1 MFEYVG
7 IPICG
12 FLIGCFVSIF
22 GGGGGGLYAP
32 CLIILFG
39 VSPDIAISTSL
50 AAVLPTTLSA
60 SYSHYKESNINFKLG
75 LLLACCAIIGTLIGV
90 GIDSFIPPYL
100 LQKLLAILN
109 VFFIISMSYNYFK
122 RTKNSEDMEDKLEDK
137 IDELV
142 DESEEKFDDE
152 IKEFVI
158 TKLAKL
164 KAIGFGLLSGVM
176 AGVFGI
182 SGSLPITTG
191 LYSLGLKSRV
201 VIGTTVFVLIFNS
214 LAGIVGYYA
223 LGRLDIPIIL
233 LLAIGSIFGGFL
245 GPRIL
250 NKIDSDNLEKRY
262 PPFMIALMIVIS
274 ICLFFG

>member
-90 GIDSFIPPYL
+90 GIDSFIPSYL

-122 RTKNSEDMEDKLEDK
+122 RTKHSEDIGDKKEDK

-142 DESEEKFDDE
+142 DESEERFDDE

-164 KAIGFGLLSGVM
+164 KATGFGLLSGVM

-182 SGSLPITTG
+182 SGSLPPIGALRTH
-191 LYSLGLKSRV
+191 LGYIGVFLVLV
-201 VIGTTVFVLIFNS
+201 VHYLLQQVF
-214 LAGIVGYYA
+214 
-223 LGRLDIPIIL
+223 IL
-233 LLAIGSIFGGFL
+233 
-245 GPRIL
+245 
-250 NKIDSDNLEKRY
+250 
-262 PPFMIALMIVIS
+262 
-274 ICLFFG
+274 

>member
-1 MFEYVG
+1 
-7 IPICG
+7 
-12 FLIGCFVSIF
+12 
-22 GGGGGGLYAP
+22 
-32 CLIILFG
+32 
-39 VSPDIAISTSL
+39 
-50 AAVLPTTLSA
+50 
-60 SYSHYKESNINFKLG
+60 
-75 LLLACCAIIGTLIGV
+75 
-90 GIDSFIPPYL
+90 
-100 LQKLLAILN
+100 
-109 VFFIISMSYNYFK
+109 MSYNYFK
-122 RTKNSEDMEDKLEDK
+122 RTKNSEGMEDKLEDK

>member
-39 VSPDIAISTSL
+39 ISPDIAISTSL

-60 SYSHYKESNINFKLG
+60 SYSHYKENNINFKLG

-109 VFFIISMSYNYFK
+109 IFFIISMSYNYFK
-122 RTKNSEDMEDKLEDK
+122 RTKNSGDIEDK
-137 IDELV
+137 IDESV
-142 DESEEKFDDE
+142 DESEERFDDE

-164 KAIGFGLLSGVM
+164 KATGFGLLSGVM

-214 LAGIVGYYA
+214 LAGIIGYYA

-250 NKIDSDNLEKRY
+250 NKIDSVNLEKHY

>member
-90 GIDSFIPPYL
+90 GIDSFIPSYL

-122 RTKNSEDMEDKLEDK
+122 RTKHSEDIGDKKEDK

-142 DESEEKFDDE
+142 DESEERFDDE

-164 KAIGFGLLSGVM
+164 KATGFGLLSGVM

-250 NKIDSDNLEKRY
+250 NKIDSDNLEKHY
-262 PPFMIALMIVIS
+262 PPFMVALMIIIS

>member
-90 GIDSFIPPYL
+90 GIDSFIHHICY
-100 LQKLLAILN
+100 K
-109 VFFIISMSYNYFK
+109 NY
-122 RTKNSEDMEDKLEDK
+122 
-137 IDELV
+137 
-142 DESEEKFDDE
+142 
-152 IKEFVI
+152 
-158 TKLAKL
+158 
-164 KAIGFGLLSGVM
+164 
-176 AGVFGI
+176 
-182 SGSLPITTG
+182 
-191 LYSLGLKSRV
+191 
-201 VIGTTVFVLIFNS
+201 
-214 LAGIVGYYA
+214 
-223 LGRLDIPIIL
+223 
-233 LLAIGSIFGGFL
+233 
-245 GPRIL
+245 
-250 NKIDSDNLEKRY
+250 
-262 PPFMIALMIVIS
+262 
-274 ICLFFG
+274 

>member
-122 RTKNSEDMEDKLEDK
+122 RTKHSEDIGDKKEDK
-137 IDELV
+137 IDDL
-142 DESEEKFDDE
+142 DESEEGFDDE

-164 KAIGFGLLSGVM
+164 KATGFGLLSGVM

-250 NKIDSDNLEKRY
+250 NKIDSDNLEKHY
-262 PPFMIALMIVIS
+262 PPFMIALMIIIS